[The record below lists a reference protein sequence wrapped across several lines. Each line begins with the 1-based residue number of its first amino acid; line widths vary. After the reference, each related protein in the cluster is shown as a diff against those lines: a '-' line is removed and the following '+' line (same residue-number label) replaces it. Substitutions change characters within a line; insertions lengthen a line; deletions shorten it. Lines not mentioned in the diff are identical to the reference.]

1 MLEKKKQDKYA
12 WKILVLALVIGLV
25 AGLLGTVLAAQIFI
39 KPGPQGEQGPTGPQG
54 PTGETGTQGPEGP
67 QGIAGVNG
75 TDSILQI
82 LQNRNETQVD
92 ISNATKMQ
100 WYNLSDFDSSMRITI
115 NIQQNSK
122 IFAQFSSTHQ
132 LEATASISA
141 RIVVDNNYNSSTYK
155 CSIGPPAAPRV
166 LIPGHVEFLTDS
178 LNAGSHT
185 INVQFLVEN
194 GSPVMLDRT
203 LTVMEITSQ

>member
-1 MLEKKKQDKYA
+1 M
-12 WKILVLALVIGLV
+12 IGLL

-39 KPGPQGEQGPTGPQG
+39 KPGPQGEQGTQG

-92 ISNATKMQ
+92 TSNATWMQ
-100 WYNLSDFDSSMRITI
+100 WYNLSDFDSSMKITI

-122 IFAQFSSTHQ
+122 IFAQFSSSHQ
-132 LEATASISA
+132 LEATASISV
-141 RIVVDNNYNSSTYK
+141 RIVVDNNYNSSTYE

-194 GSPVMLDRT
+194 GSPFMLDRT
-203 LTVMEITSQ
+203 LTVMEITSE